1 MKNRDLKR
9 QNAVRD
15 YWLSWYSCIEPAVD
29 EIDPASSVYEMAAP
43 IGRQI
48 AEQCAASD
56 KQAPSPGD
64 CIVERIPLLGLATHL
79 PICQRD
85 QERLLLC
92 GLACYRLF
100 GPMLGQNRTLPIRML
115 PCAAN

>member
-1 MKNRDLKR
+1 
-9 QNAVRD
+9 
-15 YWLSWYSCIEPAVD
+15 
-29 EIDPASSVYEMAAP
+29 MAAP

-48 AEQCAASD
+48 LNCVLLLTNKLLLHFE
-56 KQAPSPGD
+56 
-64 CIVERIPLLGLATHL
+64 CIVESIPLLGLATHL

-100 GPMLGQNRTLPIRML
+100 GGMPGPK
-115 PCAAN
+115 